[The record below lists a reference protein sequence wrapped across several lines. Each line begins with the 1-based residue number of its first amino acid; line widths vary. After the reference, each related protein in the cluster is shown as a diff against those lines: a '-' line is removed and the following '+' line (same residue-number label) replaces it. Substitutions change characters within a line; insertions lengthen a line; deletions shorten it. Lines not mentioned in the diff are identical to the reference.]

1 MVRGRMIHKYLITFL
16 ADNCHENSLLL
27 NLSCVSNVLHYNIG
41 DALHRKKKKSNR
53 IRYLTLHNL

>member
-1 MVRGRMIHKYLITFL
+1 MIHKYLITFL